1 MYLITH
7 PHAIIF
13 HINVQAILAAT
24 RIFTLLDRKPL
35 IDSTAGSGLTLSTVT
50 GEAEFREVSFKYP
63 SRKSFVV
70 LDNLDLRFEETIII
84 RLYFYCFSIKQGQSI
99 ALVGSSGCGKSTIL
113 QLIQRFYDISSGLL
127 SFENHDINALSV
139 PWIRSKISIVSQEP
153 VLFNLTLEENIAYG
167 GNSQEVTREQ
177 IINCAKKANIHNFI
191 STLPLG
197 YDTPVGGHGTQLSG
211 GQKQRIAIARA
222 LLRNPP
228 LLLLDEATSALD
240 SESERV
246 VQEALDT
253 AVEGRTCVTIA
264 HRLSTVRGA
273 DKIFVMN
280 KGRVVES
287 GTHEELL
294 RNRGAYYK
302 LWITQA

>member
-1 MYLITH
+1 M
-7 PHAIIF
+7 A
-13 HINVQAILAAT
+13 
-24 RIFTLLDRKPL
+24 
-35 IDSTAGSGLTLSTVT
+35 
-50 GEAEFREVSFKYP
+50 
-63 SRKSFVV
+63 
-70 LDNLDLRFEETIII
+70 RF
-84 RLYFYCFSIKQGQSI
+84 YSYYFSIKQGQSI
-99 ALVGSSGCGKSTIL
+99 ALVGSSGCGKSTVL

-167 GNSQEVTREQ
+167 GNSQDVTREQ

-197 YDTPVGGHGTQLSG
+197 YDTLVGGHGTQLSG

-253 AVEGRTCVTIA
+253 AGEGRTCVTIA

-287 GTHEELL
+287 GAHEELL